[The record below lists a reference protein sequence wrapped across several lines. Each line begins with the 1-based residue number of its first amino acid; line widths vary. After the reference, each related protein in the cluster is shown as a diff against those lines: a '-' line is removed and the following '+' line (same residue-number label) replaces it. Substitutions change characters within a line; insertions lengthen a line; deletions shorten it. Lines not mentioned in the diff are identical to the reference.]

1 MFGAVRT
8 VASVSLIV
16 GAAVPTVAWFA
27 IAPSVWHLVG
37 CVDARAHQPGKRA
50 DHVCIHG
57 CVCGNICSKLLI
69 KIPVSPGC
77 IILA

>member
-1 MFGAVRT
+1 MFGAVHT
-8 VASVSLIV
+8 VASASPIV
-16 GAAVPTVAWFA
+16 GAAVPTVEWLA

-37 CVDARAHQPGKRA
+37 RVDARAQPGKRA

-57 CVCGNICSKLLI
+57 CVCGYVCSKLLI